1 MEKLKVYISS
11 TFRDLKEIRKGLM
24 DRVHQG
30 LKKDYELT
38 TIMERMTGD
47 FKNEG
52 IADQCRNEVR
62 NANLYILLI
71 GNRYGAPAPYYKD
84 KDNFRVENTDGLS
97 YTELEFDAA
106 VETLSEKF
114 YGIIKL
120 DVSALVTGNSDLHEE
135 GKAQKHENFINKIGT
150 TIKIN
155 SPEELVTTLN
165 DKCFD
170 FKHDQIRLIKF
181 SGDLTT
187 INRNTQMKI
196 LDDLKFTIGSS
207 SNCVV
212 LTSGYE
218 DPKDCYEEFTK
229 RARNEILKSRV
240 DKMLHFISDD
250 QSYSAHE
257 TNTAKLILFRQCT
270 IGIEGWTP
278 LLPLAK
284 LSEKIDKSGQHAFVG
299 FVIESYSKRVIEI
312 ISGLINDI
320 NIALKNAESY
330 YNFYFTIYIRNSEYN
345 NSVTHLNALLTQFDV
360 EHHDLDKLG
369 KVQREDVLEWFHKNL
384 TNTGF
389 DGDPANEANTLYRL
403 IFKDENF
410 TNRYYKDYLKQ
421 IDSRTKM

>member
-1 MEKLKVYISS
+1 MEKLNIYISS
-11 TFRDLKEIRKGLM
+11 TFRDMKGIREGIM
-24 DRVHQG
+24 ERVHEG
-30 LKKDYELT
+30 LNKDYELT
-38 TIMERMTGD
+38 TIMEYMTGD

-52 IADQCRNEVR
+52 IADQCRNEVMK
-62 NANLYILLI
+62 ANLYILLI
-71 GNRYGAPAPYYKD
+71 GDRYGSPAPYYKD
-84 KDNFRVENTDGLS
+84 KNDARVENTDGLS

-106 VETLSEKF
+106 VEMLSEKF

-120 DVSALVTGNSDLHEE
+120 DVSALVTGYSDLHEE
-135 GKAQKHENFINKIGT
+135 GKAYKHANFINKIGT

-165 DKCFD
+165 NKYFE
-170 FKHDQIRLIKF
+170 FKHEQIRLIKF

-196 LDDLKFTIGSS
+196 LDELKFTIGSS

-229 RARNEILKSRV
+229 RARNEILKSRI

-320 NIALKNAESY
+320 NVALKNAESY
-330 YNFYFTIYIRNSEYN
+330 YNFYFIIYIRSSEYN
-345 NSVTHLNALLTQFDV
+345 NSITHLNALLTQYCI

-369 KVQREDVLEWFHKNL
+369 KVQREDVLDWFHQNL
-384 TNTGF
+384 VNTGF
-389 DGDPANEANTLYRL
+389 DGDPKNEANTLYRL

-410 TNRYYKDYLKQ
+410 TDRHYKEYLN
-421 IDSRTKM
+421 IIEIRTKM